1 MNDDGTGS
9 APVSP
14 TVQRAT
20 NVLLVEDDPLTAFN
34 TARALR
40 QSANVGI
47 VMVASDGLEA
57 FEMLRSGTLPPGAL
71 LVLTDLSMP
80 RMSGLEL
87 AAAIRNDPT
96 LKDQPVVVL
105 TTSVERSDREAA
117 AALGVRAF
125 FRKPHLTEFLAWLA
139 VFCGSHAADAISPAN
154 DP

>member
-1 MNDDGTGS
+1 MKDDGTPG

-14 TVQRAT
+14 TVQGAT

-47 VMVASDGLEA
+47 VTVATDGLEA
-57 FEMLRSGTLPPGAL
+57 FELLRSGTLPPGLL

-87 AAAIRNDPT
+87 TAAIRNDPQ

-117 AALGVRAF
+117 EALGVRGF
-125 FRKPHLTEFLAWLA
+125 FVKPHLTEFLAWLA
-139 VFCGSHAADAISPAN
+139 GFCGGVAPAN
-154 DP
+154 DT